1 MKYSKKHVNEI
12 LDQVFNSMKATG
24 LGIENNHNFVKDLE
38 LIREEHLL
46 VDRRK
51 SALPEY
57 ASEIAHDFLNLHLSY
72 KELMEKYHCSFRNL
86 RSVLF
91 ELAEDDER
99 IYNEIELRRK

>member
-12 LDQVFNSMKATG
+12 LDQVITAANEA
-24 LGIENNHNFVKDLE
+24 IELEDPFKLDKEVE

-46 VDRRK
+46 VDQRK

-57 ASEIAHDFLNLHLSY
+57 ASEIIFDFIKLQFSY

-86 RSVLF
+86 RSLLF

-99 IYNEIELRRK
+99 IYDEIELRRK